1 MPCLHE
7 IVPDVHSMLPVACPC
22 VHEIVLG
29 SHSMLPVACR
39 CVHKIMLNYTA
50 CCLLPASFEKKNAG
64 LYQNITF
71 PEACRASASIKH
83 GLIARHVDWKPCA
96 FGIC

>member
-1 MPCLHE
+1 MAQMMVDCMTPDATIVHMETQWTMHSKYDGLH
-7 IVPDVHSMLPVACPC
+7 A
-22 VHEIVLG
+22 
-29 SHSMLPVACR
+29 
-39 CVHKIMLNYTA
+39 
-50 CCLLPASFEKKNAG
+50 FEKKNAG